1 MMDKAI
7 TAKEDALMRFI
18 GYVMFICFYKE
29 FSCFNIDIQVLTH
42 ISIISPLVVLK
53 FVKNEK

>member
-18 GYVMFICFYKE
+18 GYVMLCSICFYKE
-29 FSCFNIDIQVLTH
+29 ISVLILTH
-42 ISIISPLVVLK
+42 K
-53 FVKNEK
+53 F